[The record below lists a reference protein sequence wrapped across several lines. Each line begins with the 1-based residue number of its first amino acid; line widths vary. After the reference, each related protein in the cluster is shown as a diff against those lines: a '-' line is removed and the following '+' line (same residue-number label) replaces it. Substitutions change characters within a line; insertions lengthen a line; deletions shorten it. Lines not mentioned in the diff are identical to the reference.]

1 MQTASVRTQ
10 SFYLKKRKKTV
21 NSHSGQQ
28 LEMDL
33 KKMTGKEP
41 VIRKSVERPA
51 HKREG
56 GGKRRKGRG
65 GGSQHLGDWETQPQI
80 NSQAKWWRCTCALR
94 PGADRKPP
102 ETSQL
107 STGRGG
113 G

>member
-1 MQTASVRTQ
+1 MRTQ
-10 SFYLKKRKKTV
+10 SSYLKKKKKTV

-56 GGKRRKGRG
+56 WGKRRKGRG
-65 GGSQHLGDWETQPQI
+65 RGSQHLGDWETQPQI
-80 NSQAKWWRCTCALR
+80 NSATDKLTSEMVAVHVRAAAWGR
-94 PGADRKPP
+94 PQ
-102 ETSQL
+102 T
-107 STGRGG
+107 T
-113 G
+113 

>member
-1 MQTASVRTQ
+1 MSRGNSHALNPLPIQALRAGGWGGKPHQ
-10 SFYLKKRKKTV
+10 CAHRAFIKKKKKTV

-56 GGKRRKGRG
+56 WGEAQKREG
-65 GGSQHLGDWETQPQI
+65 
-80 NSQAKWWRCTCALR
+80 
-94 PGADRKPP
+94 
-102 ETSQL
+102 
-107 STGRGG
+107 
-113 G
+113 

>member
-1 MQTASVRTQ
+1 MGEVRGGSIWWLQHLWWGTLGLSRDNSHASNPLPIQALAGRVGGGWQTASVRTQ
-10 SFYLKKRKKTV
+10 SFYLKKKKKTV

-56 GGKRRKGRG
+56 WGEAQKREG
-65 GGSQHLGDWETQPQI
+65 
-80 NSQAKWWRCTCALR
+80 
-94 PGADRKPP
+94 
-102 ETSQL
+102 
-107 STGRGG
+107 
-113 G
+113 